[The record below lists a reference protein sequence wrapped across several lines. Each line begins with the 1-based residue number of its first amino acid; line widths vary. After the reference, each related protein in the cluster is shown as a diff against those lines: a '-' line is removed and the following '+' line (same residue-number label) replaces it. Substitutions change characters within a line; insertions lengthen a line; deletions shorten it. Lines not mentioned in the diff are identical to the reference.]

1 MRLDLFA
8 ALCGILVAIQSRV
21 NGGLS
26 AILGN
31 GVEAALISFGSGFI
45 ILNLIL
51 ATNSKVRT
59 GLRGVL
65 FSIRSKQLPRWRLS
79 AGILGGIF
87 VAIQAFSVPLIGV
100 ALLSV
105 TTIAGQ
111 TAASLFVDKAGMT
124 AGGKQPITLRR
135 TLAAVITV
143 IAVLVA
149 VWDRLT
155 VANTSLIAIALSFG
169 GGLLLGLQRAL
180 NGQINEHSKNSLAT
194 TWLNFA
200 TGCTFLSCLILFTTL
215 SGDSLG
221 KLPSSPWWIYS
232 GGAIGI
238 LYIAFA
244 STIVQ
249 EIGVLAFTLF
259 TTGGQ
264 LIGSLLIDLIFPT
277 EGVVI
282 GPNLIIGIVLSYAG
296 VLIGGV
302 KAQGSI
308 RAKSIPKNRDY

>member
-1 MRLDLFA
+1 MRLDIFA

-65 FSIRSKQLPRWRLS
+65 LSIRSKQLPRWRLS

-149 VWDRLT
+149 VWDRLV

-308 RAKSIPKNRDY
+308 RAKSIPKN

>member
-1 MRLDLFA
+1 MRLDIFA
-8 ALCGILVAIQSRV
+8 ALCGILVALQSRV

-26 AILGN
+26 ALLGN
-31 GVEAALISFGSGFI
+31 GVEAALFSFGSGFL

-51 ATNSKVRT
+51 ATNSKVRN
-59 GLRGVL
+59 GLRGIWKG
-65 FSIRSKQLPRWRLS
+65 IRSKKLPRWRLS
-79 AGILGGIF
+79 AGVLGGIF
-87 VAIQAFSVPLIGV
+87 VAIQTYSVPLIGV

-111 TAASLFVDKAGMT
+111 TAASLFVDRAGMT

-135 TLAAVITV
+135 TLAAVVTV
-143 IAVLVA
+143 LAVLVA

-155 VANTSLIAIALSFG
+155 VTSTSLIAIALSFS

-200 TGCTFLSCLILFTTL
+200 TGCTFLSFLLLFTTL
-215 SGDSLG
+215 GG
-221 KLPSSPWWIYS
+221 EKLVGFPTAPWWIYL
-232 GGAIGI
+232 GGSIGI

-264 LIGSLLIDLIFPT
+264 LVGSLLIDLIFPT
-277 EGVVI
+277 EGVQI
-282 GPNLIIGIVLSYAG
+282 GLNLIIGIVLSYTG

-302 KAQGSI
+302 KTQGSI
-308 RAKSIPKNRDY
+308 RAKSVPQN

>member
-1 MRLDLFA
+1 MRLDIFA

-65 FSIRSKQLPRWRLS
+65 LSIRSKQLPRWRLS

-143 IAVLVA
+143 LAVLVA
-149 VWDRLT
+149 VWDRLV

-215 SGDSLG
+215 SGDGLG

-308 RAKSIPKNRDY
+308 RAKSIPKN

>member
-1 MRLDLFA
+1 MRLDIFA
-8 ALCGILVAIQSRV
+8 ALCGILVALQSRV

-26 AILGN
+26 ALLGN
-31 GVEAALISFGSGFI
+31 GVEAALFSFGSGFL

-51 ATNSKVRT
+51 ATNSKVRN
-59 GLRGVL
+59 GLRGML
-65 FSIRSKQLPRWRLS
+65 TGIRSKQLPRWRLS
-79 AGILGGIF
+79 AGVLGGIF
-87 VAIQAFSVPLIGV
+87 VAIQSYAVPLIGV

-111 TAASLFVDKAGMT
+111 TAASLFVDRAGMT

-135 TLAAVITV
+135 SLAAVVTV

-155 VANTSLIAIALSFG
+155 VTNTSLIAIALSFS

-180 NGQINEHSKNSLAT
+180 NGQINEHSKNSFAT

-200 TGCTFLSCLILFTTL
+200 TGCIFLSCLILFTTA
-215 SGDSLG
+215 SGDNLG
-221 KLPSSPWWIYS
+221 EFPTSSWWVYL

-277 EGVVI
+277 DGVEI
-282 GPNLIIGIVLSYAG
+282 GLNLIIGIALSYAG

-302 KAQGSI
+302 KGQGSI
-308 RAKSIPKNRDY
+308 RAKSLPQN

>member
-26 AILGN
+26 ALLGN

-65 FSIRSKQLPRWRLS
+65 LSIRSKQLPRWRLS

-149 VWDRLT
+149 VWDRLV

-215 SGDSLG
+215 SGDGLG

-308 RAKSIPKNRDY
+308 RAKSIPKN

>member
-1 MRLDLFA
+1 MRLDIFA

-65 FSIRSKQLPRWRLS
+65 LSIRSKQLPRWRLS

-149 VWDRLT
+149 VWDRLV

-215 SGDSLG
+215 SGDGLG

-308 RAKSIPKNRDY
+308 RAKSIPKN

>member
-1 MRLDLFA
+1 MRLDIFA
-8 ALCGILVAIQSRV
+8 ALCGILVALQSRV

-26 AILGN
+26 ALLGN
-31 GVEAALISFGSGFI
+31 GVQAALISFGTGFVV
-45 ILNLIL
+45 LNLIL
-51 ATNSKVRT
+51 VINPKVRN
-59 GLRGVL
+59 GLGGIRS
-65 FSIRSKQLPRWRLS
+65 SIRSKQLPRWRLS
-79 AGILGGIF
+79 AGVLGGIF
-87 VAIQAFSVPLIGV
+87 VAIQTYSVPLIGV

-111 TAASLFVDKAGMT
+111 TAASLFVDRAGMT
-124 AGGKQPITLRR
+124 AGGKQPITFRR

-155 VANTSLIAIALSFG
+155 VAHASLIAIALSFG

-200 TGCTFLSCLILFTTL
+200 TGCTFLSCLLLFTTL
-215 SGDSLG
+215 GGD
-221 KLPSSPWWIYS
+221 KLAGFPTSPWWIYF
-232 GGAIGI
+232 GGSIGI

-249 EIGVLAFTLF
+249 KIGVLAFTLF

-264 LIGSLLIDLIFPT
+264 LIGSLLIDLVFPT
-277 EGVVI
+277 EGVEI
-282 GPNLIIGIVLSYAG
+282 GPNLIIGILLTYVG

-302 KAQGSI
+302 KAQGSL
-308 RAKSIPKNRDY
+308 RAKSVPQN

>member
-8 ALCGILVAIQSRV
+8 ALCGILVALQSRI

-26 AILGN
+26 ALLGN

-51 ATNSKVRT
+51 ATNPKVRN
-59 GLRGVL
+59 GLRGIRL
-65 FSIRSKQLPRWRLS
+65 GIRSKQLPRWRLS
-79 AGILGGIF
+79 AGALGGIF
-87 VAIQAFSVPLIGV
+87 VAIQTYSVPLIGV

-111 TAASLFVDKAGMT
+111 TAASLFVDRAGMT

-149 VWDRLT
+149 VWDRLS
-155 VANTSLIAIALSFG
+155 VAHASLIAIALSFG

-180 NGQINEHSKNSLAT
+180 NGQINEHSRHSLAT
-194 TWLNFA
+194 TWMNFA
-200 TGCTFLSCLILFTTL
+200 TGCTFLSCLLLCTTL
-215 SGDSLG
+215 SGDKLV
-221 KLPSSPWWIYS
+221 KLPTSPWWIYI
-232 GGAIGI
+232 GGSIGI

-249 EIGVLAFTLF
+249 EIGVLTFTLF

-277 EGVVI
+277 EGVEI
-282 GPNLIIGIVLSYAG
+282 GPNLIIGIVLSYVG

-302 KAQGSI
+302 KMQGSI
-308 RAKSIPKNRDY
+308 RAKSVPQN

>member
-59 GLRGVL
+59 GLSGIL
-65 FSIRSKQLPRWRLS
+65 LSIRSKQLPRWRLS
-79 AGILGGIF
+79 AGVLGGIF

-135 TLAAVITV
+135 ALAAVITV

-149 VWDRLT
+149 VWDRLV

-215 SGDSLG
+215 SGDTLG
-221 KLPSSPWWIYS
+221 KLPTSPWWIYS

-308 RAKSIPKNRDY
+308 RAKSIPKN

>member
-8 ALCGILVAIQSRV
+8 ALCGILVALQSRV

-26 AILGN
+26 ALLGN
-31 GVEAALISFGSGFI
+31 GVEAALISFGTGFVV
-45 ILNLIL
+45 LNLIL
-51 ATNSKVRT
+51 VLNPKVRN
-59 GLRGVL
+59 GLRGIRS
-65 FSIRSKQLPRWRLS
+65 SIRSKQLPRWRLS
-79 AGILGGIF
+79 AGVLGGIF
-87 VAIQAFSVPLIGV
+87 VAIQTYSVPLIGV

-111 TAASLFVDKAGMT
+111 TAASLFVDRAGMT
-124 AGGKQPITLRR
+124 ASGKQPITFRR
-135 TLAAVITV
+135 TLAAVVTV

-155 VANTSLIAIALSFG
+155 VAHASLIAIALSFS

-200 TGCTFLSCLILFTTL
+200 TGCTFLSCLLLFTTL
-215 SGDSLG
+215 SGD
-221 KLPSSPWWIYS
+221 KLSRLPTSPWWIYF
-232 GGAIGI
+232 GGSIGI

-264 LIGSLLIDLIFPT
+264 LIGSLLIDLVFPT
-277 EGVVI
+277 EGVEI
-282 GPNLIIGIVLSYAG
+282 GLNLIIGIVLSYAG

-308 RAKSIPKNRDY
+308 RAKSVPQN

>member
-1 MRLDLFA
+1 MRLDIFA
-8 ALCGILVAIQSRV
+8 ALCGILVALQSRV

-26 AILGN
+26 ALLGN
-31 GVEAALISFGSGFI
+31 GVEAALISFSTGFVV
-45 ILNLIL
+45 LNLIL
-51 ATNSKVRT
+51 LLNPKVRN
-59 GLRGVL
+59 GLRGIRS
-65 FSIRSKQLPRWRLS
+65 SIRSKQLPRWRLS
-79 AGILGGIF
+79 AGVLGGIF
-87 VAIQAFSVPLIGV
+87 VAIQTYSVPLIGV

-111 TAASLFVDKAGMT
+111 TAASLFVDRAGMT
-124 AGGKQPITLRR
+124 AGGKQPITFRR

-155 VANTSLIAIALSFG
+155 VAHASLIAIGLSFG

-200 TGCTFLSCLILFTTL
+200 TGCTFLTCLLLFTTL
-215 SGDSLG
+215 GGD
-221 KLPSSPWWIYS
+221 KLVGFPTSPWWIYF
-232 GGAIGI
+232 GGSIGI

-264 LIGSLLIDLIFPT
+264 LIGSLLIDLVFPT
-277 EGVVI
+277 EGVAI
-282 GPNLIIGIVLSYAG
+282 GPNLIVGILLTYVG

-302 KAQGSI
+302 RAQGLI
-308 RAKSIPKNRDY
+308 RAKSVPQN

>member
-1 MRLDLFA
+1 MRLDIFA
-8 ALCGILVAIQSRV
+8 ALCGILVALQSRV

-26 AILGN
+26 ALLGN
-31 GVEAALISFGSGFI
+31 GVEAALFSFGSGFI

-51 ATNSKVRT
+51 ATNSKVRN
-59 GLRGVL
+59 GLRGIL
-65 FSIRSKQLPRWRLS
+65 IGIRSKQLPRWRLS
-79 AGILGGIF
+79 AGVLGGIF
-87 VAIQAFSVPLIGV
+87 VAIQSFSVPLIGV

-155 VANTSLIAIALSFG
+155 VTNTSLIAIALSFS

-200 TGCTFLSCLILFTTL
+200 TGLTFLSCLLVFTTL
-215 SGDSLG
+215 GGDNLG
-221 KLPSSPWWIYS
+221 KFPTSPWWVYL

-282 GPNLIIGIVLSYAG
+282 GPNLIIGIALSYAG

-308 RAKSIPKNRDY
+308 RAKSVPQN

>member
-149 VWDRLT
+149 VWDRLV

-264 LIGSLLIDLIFPT
+264 LVGSLLIDLIFPT

-308 RAKSIPKNRDY
+308 RAKSIPKN

>member
-1 MRLDLFA
+1 MRLDIFA
-8 ALCGILVAIQSRV
+8 ALCGILVALQSRV

-26 AILGN
+26 ALLGN
-31 GVEAALISFGSGFI
+31 GVEAAVISFGSGFVV
-45 ILNLIL
+45 LNLIMMS
-51 ATNSKVRT
+51 NGKVRK
-59 GLRGVL
+59 GLRGIL
-65 FSIRSKQLPRWRLS
+65 SSIRSKQLPRWRLS
-79 AGILGGIF
+79 AGVLGGIF
-87 VAIQAFSVPLIGV
+87 VAIQTYSVPLIGV

-111 TAASLFVDKAGMT
+111 TAASLFVDRAGIT

-155 VANTSLIAIALSFG
+155 VAHASLLAIALSFS

-200 TGCTFLSCLILFTTL
+200 TGCTFLSFLLLFTTL
-215 SGDSLG
+215 SGD
-221 KLPSSPWWIYS
+221 KLTAFPTSPWWIYF
-232 GGAIGI
+232 GGSIGI

-277 EGVVI
+277 EGVEI
-282 GPNLIIGIVLSYAG
+282 GLNLIIGIVLSYAG

-308 RAKSIPKNRDY
+308 RAKSVPQN

>member
-26 AILGN
+26 ALLGN

-65 FSIRSKQLPRWRLS
+65 LSIRSKQLPRWRLS

-149 VWDRLT
+149 VWDRLV

-200 TGCTFLSCLILFTTL
+200 TGCTFLSCLILFTTV

-221 KLPSSPWWIYS
+221 KLPTSPWWIYS

-308 RAKSIPKNRDY
+308 RAKSIPKN

>member
-1 MRLDLFA
+1 
-8 ALCGILVAIQSRV
+8 
-21 NGGLS
+21 
-26 AILGN
+26 
-31 GVEAALISFGSGFI
+31 
-45 ILNLIL
+45 
-51 ATNSKVRT
+51 
-59 GLRGVL
+59 
-65 FSIRSKQLPRWRLS
+65 LS
-79 AGILGGIF
+79 AGVLGGIF
-87 VAIQAFSVPLIGV
+87 VAIQSYAVPLIGV

-111 TAASLFVDKAGMT
+111 TAASLFVDRAGMT

-135 TLAAVITV
+135 SLAAVVTV

-155 VANTSLIAIALSFG
+155 VTNTSLIAIALSFS

-180 NGQINEHSKNSLAT
+180 NGQINEHSKNSFAT

-200 TGCTFLSCLILFTTL
+200 TGCIFLSCLILFTTA
-215 SGDSLG
+215 SGDYLG
-221 KLPSSPWWIYS
+221 EFPTSPWWVYL

-277 EGVVI
+277 DGVEI
-282 GPNLIIGIVLSYAG
+282 GLNLIIGIVLSYAG

-308 RAKSIPKNRDY
+308 RAKSLPQN

>member
-59 GLRGVL
+59 GLSGIL
-65 FSIRSKQLPRWRLS
+65 LSIRSKQLPRWRLS
-79 AGILGGIF
+79 AGVLGGIF

-135 TLAAVITV
+135 ALAAVITV

-149 VWDRLT
+149 VWDRLV

-200 TGCTFLSCLILFTTL
+200 TGCTFLSCLILFTTF
-215 SGDSLG
+215 SGDTLG
-221 KLPSSPWWIYS
+221 KLPTSPWWIYS

-282 GPNLIIGIVLSYAG
+282 GPNLIIGIVLSYSG

-308 RAKSIPKNRDY
+308 RAKSIPKN

>member
-1 MRLDLFA
+1 MRLDIFA
-8 ALCGILVAIQSRV
+8 ALCGILVALQSRV

-26 AILGN
+26 ALLGN
-31 GVEAALISFGSGFI
+31 GVEAALFSFGSGFL

-51 ATNSKVRT
+51 ATNSKVRN
-59 GLRGVL
+59 GLRGIL
-65 FSIRSKQLPRWRLS
+65 TGIRSKQLPRWRLS
-79 AGILGGIF
+79 AGVLGGIF
-87 VAIQAFSVPLIGV
+87 VAIQSYAVPLIGV

-111 TAASLFVDKAGMT
+111 TAASLVVDRAGMT

-135 TLAAVITV
+135 SLAAVVTV

-155 VANTSLIAIALSFG
+155 VTNTSLIAIALSFS

-180 NGQINEHSKNSLAT
+180 NGQINEHSKNSFAT

-200 TGCTFLSCLILFTTL
+200 TGCIFLSCLILFTTA
-215 SGDSLG
+215 SGDNLG
-221 KLPSSPWWIYS
+221 EFPTSPWWVYL

-277 EGVVI
+277 DGVEI
-282 GPNLIIGIVLSYAG
+282 GLNLIIGIVLSYAG

-302 KAQGSI
+302 QAQGSI
-308 RAKSIPKNRDY
+308 RAKSLPQN

>member
-59 GLRGVL
+59 GLRGVHL
-65 FSIRSKQLPRWRLS
+65 SIRSKQLPRWRLS
-79 AGILGGIF
+79 AGVLGGIF

-135 TLAAVITV
+135 ALAAVITV

-149 VWDRLT
+149 VWDRLV

-215 SGDSLG
+215 SGDTLG
-221 KLPSSPWWIYS
+221 KLPTSPWWIYS

-308 RAKSIPKNRDY
+308 RAKSIPKN

>member
-26 AILGN
+26 ALLGN

-59 GLRGVL
+59 GLRGIL
-65 FSIRSKQLPRWRLS
+65 LSIRSKQLPRWRLS
-79 AGILGGIF
+79 AGVLGGIF

-149 VWDRLT
+149 VWDRLV

-200 TGCTFLSCLILFTTL
+200 TGCTFLSCLILFTTV

-221 KLPSSPWWIYS
+221 KLPTSPWWIYS

-308 RAKSIPKNRDY
+308 RAKSIPKN

>member
-149 VWDRLT
+149 VWDRLV

-308 RAKSIPKNRDY
+308 RAKSIPKN

>member
-1 MRLDLFA
+1 MRLDIFA

-59 GLRGVL
+59 GLRGVHL
-65 FSIRSKQLPRWRLS
+65 SIRSKQLPRWRLS
-79 AGILGGIF
+79 AGVLGGIF

-135 TLAAVITV
+135 ALAAVITV

-149 VWDRLT
+149 VWDRLV

-215 SGDSLG
+215 SGDTLG
-221 KLPSSPWWIYS
+221 KLPTSPWWIYS

-308 RAKSIPKNRDY
+308 RAKSIPKN